1 MPLLRWGNIILAGE
15 PNNRAMVHLMDA
27 RPPLPHIRMIIAAF
41 GVHSFARGA
50 PPPEN
55 PPRTHYSTR
64 RARVFDYLPQQLRDF
79 GKEPEGVVPT
89 VGEQT
94 HRDPLV
100 LAAHADLA
108 SRPTIVRQCTNPFDE
123 LVLRRHLRPP

>member
-1 MPLLRWGNIILAGE
+1 MAGE
-15 PNNRAMVHLMDA
+15 PNDRAMVHPMDVRTPPA
-27 RPPLPHIRMIIAAF
+27 RIRMVAAAS
-41 GVHSFARGA
+41 GVHSFAWGA

-64 RARVFDYLPQQLRDF
+64 RARVFGYLPQQLRDF
-79 GKEPEGVVPT
+79 GKEPKGVVPT

-108 SRPTIVRQCTNPFDE
+108 SRPTIVRQRTNPFDE

>member
-1 MPLLRWGNIILAGE
+1 MAGE
-15 PNNRAMVHLMDA
+15 PNDRAMVHPMDV
-27 RPPLPHIRMIIAAF
+27 RTPLPASAWSPRRPAST
-41 GVHSFARGA
+41 HSPGEH

-64 RARVFDYLPQQLRDF
+64 RARVFGYLPQQLRDF
-79 GKEPEGVVPT
+79 GKEPKGVVPT

-94 HRDPLV
+94 HRDPLA
-100 LAAHADLA
+100 LAAHANLA
-108 SRPTIVRQCTNPFDE
+108 SRPTIVRQRTNPFDE

>member
-15 PNNRAMVHLMDA
+15 PNNRAMVHLMDV
-27 RPPLPHIRMIIAAF
+27 RTPSPHPHDHRGVRCSLIRQ
-41 GVHSFARGA
+41 GST
-50 PPPEN
+50 PPEN

-89 VGEQT
+89 IGEQT

>member
-1 MPLLRWGNIILAGE
+1 MPLFRWEALYWPESRTTGPWFIPWTCG
-15 PNNRAMVHLMDA
+15 PPCPHPHGRRGVR
-27 RPPLPHIRMIIAAF
+27 RPLIRL
-41 GVHSFARGA
+41 GST

-64 RARVFDYLPQQLRDF
+64 RARVFGYLPQQLRDF
-79 GKEPEGVVPT
+79 GKEPKGVVPT

-94 HRDPLV
+94 HRDPLA
-100 LAAHADLA
+100 LAAHANLA
-108 SRPTIVRQCTNPFDE
+108 SRPTIVRQRTNPFDE